1 MLWANVK
8 NDFLK
13 FCALTAQSQ
22 GPAPTPSK
30 MLDQLTDLDNITVSS
45 SVSRT
50 NSEDKCIVKGHGNT
64 IYDKQKRVL
73 KDIKVTSYSTSQIL
87 WHQ

>member
-1 MLWANVK
+1 MLWTYVK
-8 NDFLK
+8 NDFIK

-22 GPAPTPSK
+22 EPAPTPNK

-64 IYDKQKRVL
+64 IYDKQKRAL
-73 KDIKVTSYSTSQIL
+73 KDIKVTSYSTSQIF
-87 WHQ
+87 

>member
-1 MLWANVK
+1 MLGMDVK

-13 FCALTAQSQ
+13 FRALTAQSQ
-22 GPAPTPSK
+22 GRAPTPNK

-64 IYDKQKRVL
+64 IYDKQKQAL
-73 KDIKVTSYSTSQIL
+73 KDIKVISYSTSQIL